1 MLLVSCW
8 RWAIQ
13 ELNLSSPSAYLDT
26 ELLFSHVLGLTR
38 AQLHSQ
44 LPDRLLTL
52 NQQKRIKQLVARR
65 QSGEPIAYLL
75 GRQEFWSLSLEVTPE
90 VLIPRPETELLVQQ
104 VLDTFGTEQRKIVDL
119 GTGSAAISVALAL
132 ARPAWQ
138 FIATDSSAGAL
149 QVAER
154 NIQRYHS
161 QMIELRQ
168 GDWCQALFVGEK
180 FDVIL
185 SNPPYLAVDDPH
197 LQTECALA
205 FEPKNA
211 LISGKKGLN
220 DLEIIIR
227 EAREHLCEGGIL
239 FLEHGYQQ
247 AAFVKEFFLKYAYR
261 EIKNYKDLAGHQR
274 VSSGKWN

>member
-1 MLLVSCW
+1 MLLVSFW

-26 ELLFSHVLGLTR
+26 ELLFAHVLGLTR

-44 LPDRLLTL
+44 HPDRLLTTQ
-52 NQQKRIKQLVARR
+52 QQKHIKHLIERR
-65 QSGEPIAYLL
+65 LSGEPIAYLL
-75 GRQEFWSLSLEVTPE
+75 GRQEFWSLTFEVTPE
-90 VLIPRPETELLVQQ
+90 VLIPRPETELLVERI
-104 VLDTFGTEQRKIVDL
+104 LNSFGAEQRKIVDL

-132 ARPAWQ
+132 ARPTWQ

-149 QVAER
+149 RVAER
-154 NIQRYHS
+154 NIRRYHL
-161 QMIELRQ
+161 QTIELRQ
-168 GDWCQALFVGEK
+168 GDWCQALLVGEK

-185 SNPPYLAVDDPH
+185 SNPPYLAQDDPH
-197 LQTECALA
+197 LQTECALTY
-205 FEPKNA
+205 EPKNA

-220 DLEIIIR
+220 DLEIIIQQ
-227 EAREHLCEGGIL
+227 APEHLHEGGIL

-247 AAFVKEFFLKYAYR
+247 GAFVKEFFLKYGYQ
-261 EIKNYKDLAGHQR
+261 EIKNYKDLLGHQR

>member
-1 MLLVSCW
+1 MLLISCW
-8 RWAIQ
+8 RRAIK
-13 ELNLSSPSAYLDT
+13 ELSPSSPSAYLDA
-26 ELLFSHVLGLTR
+26 ELLFAHVLGLTR

-44 LPDRLLTL
+44 HPDRLLTTR
-52 NQQKRIKQLVARR
+52 QQKHIKQLIARR
-65 QSGEPIAYLL
+65 QKGEPIAYLL
-75 GRQEFWSLSLEVTPE
+75 GRQEFWSLSFEVTPE

-104 VLDTFGTEQRKIVDL
+104 VLASFGMEQRKILDL

-132 ARPAWQ
+132 SRPAWQ
-138 FIATDSSAGAL
+138 FVATDYSPGAL

-154 NIQRYHS
+154 NISRYHIKT
-161 QMIELRQ
+161 IELRQ
-168 GDWCQALFVGEK
+168 GDWCRALLVDEK

-185 SNPPYLAVDDPH
+185 SNPPYLACDDPH

-205 FEPKNA
+205 YEPKNA

-220 DLEIIIR
+220 DLETIIQQ
-227 EAREHLCEGGIL
+227 AHAHLHEDGIL

-247 AAFVKEFFLKYAYR
+247 AVLVEEFFLKYGYQQ
-261 EIKNYKDLAGHQR
+261 IKNYKDWAGHQR